1 MAQFLE
7 SILRPPMGSPNWRRT
22 LPATLAFTRPQVLGY
37 DVRVLMTKRLNE
49 QLRRNSNWFPNDFA
63 FQLTEEEW
71 GALRSQTATLKTVR
85 GRKRKYL
92 PFAFTEHGAL
102 MAADILNSLRAVVM
116 SVYVTP
122 LTVFK

>member
-1 MAQFLE
+1 
-7 SILRPPMGSPNWRRT
+7 
-22 LPATLAFTRPQVLGY
+22 
-37 DVRVLMTKRLNE
+37 MTKRLNE

-122 LTVFK
+122 LTGLRRRHPEKTLENGSAIYGWVAVPICLPSPEGAH